1 MKSSEPKKDKA
12 IGIRLPRE
20 TYEAL
25 QAKATASRRS
35 LSNYVLLLIENDLAA
50 PGPGPM
56 PGPGSTGSGGGG
68 NPFWSPKVPGPLAG
82 DALEMQAPPFFPVPP
97 GVTPRQIVDALHREG
112 VKKPSAIVIT
122 RLNEDPLPYG
132 STAVVNDPG
141 ED

>member
-50 PGPGPM
+50 SGPGPM
-56 PGPGSTGSGGGG
+56 PGPGSTGSGGPP
-68 NPFWSPKVPGPLAG
+68 NPIRSPWVSDPTAG
-82 DALEMQAPPFFPVPP
+82 DAREVMVQPFFPLPP
-97 GVTPRQIVDALHREG
+97 GVTPRQIVEVLQREAL
-112 VKKPSAIVIT
+112 KKRPANVIT
-122 RLNEDPLPYG
+122 RLNEEPLPYG
-132 STAVVNDPG
+132 SMAEVNDPG
-141 ED
+141 EG